1 MSGLGQEIL
10 PTQNEEAMQE
20 WNVKK
25 CYLRLFL
32 TLSSKKGLVMFTSE
46 MLQSCIEVLEILK
59 TLIVLY
65 TAILVITMVFIGGFV
80 SLVTKEN

>member
-1 MSGLGQEIL
+1 MSFIFGKYGIEFRA
-10 PTQNEEAMQE
+10 NF
-20 WNVKK
+20 K
-25 CYLRLFL
+25 
-32 TLSSKKGLVMFTSE
+32 
-46 MLQSCIEVLEILK
+46 EVLEILK